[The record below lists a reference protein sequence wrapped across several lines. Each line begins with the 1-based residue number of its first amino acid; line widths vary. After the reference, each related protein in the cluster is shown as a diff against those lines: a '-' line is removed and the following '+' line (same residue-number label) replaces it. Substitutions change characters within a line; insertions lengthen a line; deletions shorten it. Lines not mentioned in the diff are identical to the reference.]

1 VIDTGRGAAGSRF
14 RLAFAIVIGASLLV
28 AATACTGQTSPSEP
42 VAMDK
47 VVAEVV
53 PVVDVAPIY
62 LGKKLGFFARENID
76 LTLDSAA
83 GGANIIPAVAA
94 GQYQFGFSNATSVLI
109 DQTNAVTIKAIA
121 PGDATTGKPGADF
134 SGLVVK
140 DPSITRPSQLVGKK
154 VAANTLKGVVD
165 LSIRELVAKDGGNPN
180 NVNVV
185 AIGFPDMVAALDSN
199 QVDAIFAVEPTLS
212 AAKAKGWHVL
222 GDFATID
229 PKMTVALYFTS
240 THLAVSNPDLVARFT
255 VAIAKSLDYATAHP
269 DEVRDIVGTYT
280 TVPPEVR
287 AKMTLPGWPMT
298 ADASTLSV
306 LADLI
311 VKYKAADKRPDL
323 SDVLR

>member
-1 VIDTGRGAAGSRF
+1 MAAVTG
-14 RLAFAIVIGASLLV
+14 VSLVLV
-28 AATACTGQTSPSEP
+28 SGCTVPSAP
-42 VAMDK
+42 SLSSAPDK
-47 VVAEVV
+47 VIAEVV

-62 LGKKLGFFARENID
+62 LGLKKGFFAAENID

-94 GQYQFGFSNATSVLI
+94 GQYQFGFSNSPSVLI
-109 DQTNAVTIKAIA
+109 AQTNGVPIKVIA
-121 PGDATTGKPGADF
+121 PGDTTTGIPGADS

-140 DPSITRPSQLVGKK
+140 DPKITSPKQLVGKK
-154 VAANTLKGVVD
+154 VAANTLKGIVE
-165 LSIRELVAKDGGNPN
+165 LSIRELVAKDGGDANS
-180 NVNVV
+180 VNVV
-185 AIGFPDMVAALDSN
+185 AVGFPDMVAALDSN
-199 QVDAIFAVEPTLS
+199 QVDAAFAVEPTLS
-212 AAKAKGWHVL
+212 AAKAKGWHVI

-229 PKMTVALYFTS
+229 PKMTIALYFTS
-240 THLAVSNPDLVARFT
+240 THLAFSNPDLVARFT
-255 VAIAKSLDYATAHP
+255 SALAKSLDYASLHP

-280 TVPPEVR
+280 TVPADVR

-298 ADASTLSV
+298 ADSATLNT

>member
-1 VIDTGRGAAGSRF
+1 MDTGRARARSRL
-14 RLAFAIVIGASLLV
+14 RVAFAIVVGASLAV
-28 AATACTGQTSPSEP
+28 VATACASRTAPSEP
-42 VAMDK
+42 TAMDK

-94 GQYQFGFSNATSVLI
+94 GQYQFGFSNTTSVLI
-109 DQTNAVTIKAIA
+109 SQTNGVPIKAIA

-154 VAANTLKGVVD
+154 VAANTLKGIVE
-165 LSIRELVAKDGGNPN
+165 LSIRELVAKDGGNATA
-180 NVNVV
+180 VNVV

-222 GDFATID
+222 GDFASID
-229 PKMTVALYFTS
+229 PKMSVAMYFTS
-240 THLAVSNPDLVARFT
+240 THLTVSNPSLVNRFT
-255 VAIAKSLDYATAHP
+255 AAMSKSLEYAAAHP

-280 TVPPEVR
+280 TVPADVR

-298 ADASTLSV
+298 ADASSLSV

-311 VKYKAADKRPDL
+311 VKYKVTDKRPDL

>member
-1 VIDTGRGAAGSRF
+1 MGLVTS
-14 RLAFAIVIGASLLV
+14 ASLV
-28 AATACTGQTSPSEP
+28 VATAACTSPEAQSTVIP
-42 VAMDK
+42 PDHVT
-47 VVAEVV
+47 AEVV

-62 LGKKLGFFARENID
+62 LGKKKGFFTEQNID

-83 GGANIIPAVAA
+83 GGANIIPAVAG
-94 GQYQFGFSNATSVLI
+94 GQYEFGFSNSPSVLI
-109 DQTNAVTIKAIA
+109 AQTNGVPIKAVA
-121 PGDATTGKPGADF
+121 PGNATTGKPGADF

-140 DPSITRPSQLVGKK
+140 DPSITSPKQLAGKK
-154 VAANTLKGVVD
+154 VAANTLKGIVE
-165 LSIRELVAKDGGNPN
+165 LSIRELVSKDGGNAAS
-180 NVNVV
+180 VNVV
-185 AIGFPDMVAALDSN
+185 AIGFPDMVAALDGD

-240 THLAVSNPDLVARFT
+240 SHLAVSNPGLVARFT
-255 VAIAKSLDYATAHP
+255 AAMAKSLEYASAHP
-269 DEVRDIVGTYT
+269 NEARDIVGTYT
-280 TVPPEVR
+280 TVPADVR

-298 ADASTLSV
+298 ADATSLTV

>member
-1 VIDTGRGAAGSRF
+1 MALVTGFSLVLGLAA
-14 RLAFAIVIGASLLV
+14 
-28 AATACTGQTSPSEP
+28 CTSPSAP
-42 VAMDK
+42 SGPSPLDK
-47 VVAEVV
+47 VTAEVI
-53 PVVDVAPIY
+53 PIVDVAPIY
-62 LGKKLGFFARENID
+62 LGKKKGFFSEENID
-76 LTLDSAA
+76 LTLDTAA

-94 GQYQFGFSNATSVLI
+94 GQYEFGFSNSPSVLI
-109 DQTNAVTIKAIA
+109 AQTTGVPIKAVA

-140 DPSITRPSQLVGKK
+140 DPSITSPRQLAGKK
-154 VAANTLKGVVD
+154 VAANTLKGIVE
-165 LSIRELVAKDGGNPN
+165 LSIRELVAKAGGDAAS
-180 NVNVV
+180 VNVV

-240 THLAVSNPDLVARFT
+240 THLAVSNPGLAARFT
-255 VAIAKSLDYATAHP
+255 AAMAKSLEYATAHP

-280 TVPPEVR
+280 TVPADVR

-298 ADASTLSV
+298 ADATSLSV

>member
-1 VIDTGRGAAGSRF
+1 VALFASAA
-14 RLAFAIVIGASLLV
+14 LV
-28 AATACTGQTSPSEP
+28 VATTACNTPSTP
-42 VAMDK
+42 DLPITLDK
-47 VVAEVV
+47 VTAEVV
-53 PVVDVAPIY
+53 PIVDVAPIY
-62 LGKKLGFFARENID
+62 LGKKKGFFAQQNID
-76 LTLDSAA
+76 LILDTAA

-94 GQYQFGFSNATSVLI
+94 GQYEFGFSNSLSVLI
-109 DQTNAVTIKAIA
+109 AQTQGVPIKAVA
-121 PGDATTGKPGADF
+121 PADATTGKPGADF

-140 DPSITRPSQLVGKK
+140 DPSITSAKQLAGKK
-154 VAANTLKGVVD
+154 VAANTLKGIVD
-165 LSIRELVAKDGGNPN
+165 LSIRELVAKDGGNAAS
-180 NVNVV
+180 VNVV

-229 PKMTVALYFTS
+229 PKMSVALYFTS
-240 THLAVSNPDLVARFT
+240 SHLAVSNPGLAARFT
-255 VAIAKSLDYATAHP
+255 AAMAKSLEYASQHP
-269 DEVRDIVGTYT
+269 DEVRDIVGAYT
-280 TVPPEVR
+280 TVPADVR

-298 ADASTLSV
+298 ADATSLTV